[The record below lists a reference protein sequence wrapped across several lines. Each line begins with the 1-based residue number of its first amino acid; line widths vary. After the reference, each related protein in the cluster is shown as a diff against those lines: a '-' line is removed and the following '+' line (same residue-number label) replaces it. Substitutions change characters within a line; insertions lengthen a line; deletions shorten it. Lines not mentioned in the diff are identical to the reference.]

1 MARPQIKD
9 ETMDKLDVVVR
20 EEYDLDPSMLTTDD
34 KVTLVL
40 KRLDDSDDSTG
51 KRTGSTS
58 PTSSRQPARVDFSD
72 GQRDKF

>member
-9 ETMDKLDVVVR
+9 ETMDKLDAVVS

-58 PTSSRQPARVDFSD
+58 PASSRQPAKVDFSD